1 MEDKKT
7 EQKEK
12 LSFGRTIS
20 NDWYAMKL
28 AGKYSKKFVL
38 GALLMTIFGYLE
50 WVFFDAIFVRRIVD
64 GLSRNESFRE
74 IFLFIGLSG
83 VVFAVARCIS
93 NYLENVTFPLEMTK
107 LYGKIYAKLY
117 KKASNVELK
126 CYEDADFYN
135 RYTMA
140 CDQAVDK
147 IREIALSFFGIFVG
161 AASAVAVFK
170 FMFDIDPYSVLF
182 ILAPLIGNFLFG
194 NLKNKAEYKRYK
206 EQAPNDKVL
215 NYVNRT
221 MYLPDYAKELRL
233 FKVFN
238 LLRGQYRKATKN
250 NVDVAS
256 KYAFRNA
263 HLNFWRI
270 TFTFSI
276 IFEGMMVYGIY
287 LFAVKHSI
295 TLAELTVM
303 TSMMVAMTWILI
315 DLFEDIMVVMKDG
328 LFVNNLRG
336 FIEYE
341 EKIPEDQDGLAV
353 EEFTSLE
360 FDHVCFSYKSEE
372 TIKDLSFTVRKGE
385 KVALVGHNGAGKT
398 TIIKLLLRLYD
409 PTSGVIRVNGIDIR
423 SYNLRQYRELFA
435 TTFQDFAIFGMT
447 VRDNVLMGRSFTE
460 VTGED
465 GAVTDKSD
473 EVARTALEKAG
484 AWEIVQELPNGLDT
498 IMTKEFDKDGAILS
512 GGQSQKLAVSRT
524 FAQPAPVKI
533 FDEPSSALDPIAEY
547 DLFQNIMKEAD
558 GHTLIFISHRLSS
571 VKNCDEVFMLAEG
584 TLIERGSHKELV
596 NRDGEYA
603 RMYKKQAMNYL
614 AIDNES
620 EVAI

>member
-1 MEDKKT
+1 MEDNKT

-64 GLSRNESFRE
+64 GLSRNKSFRE
-74 IFLFIGLSG
+74 IFLFIGISG

-147 IREIALSFFGIFVG
+147 IREIVLSFFGIFVG

-596 NRDGEYA
+596 KRDGEYA

>member
-7 EQKEK
+7 EQEK

-74 IFLFIGLSG
+74 IFLFIGISG

-117 KKASNVELK
+117 KKAANVELK

-147 IREIALSFFGIFVG
+147 IWEIVLSFFGIFVG

-372 TIKDLSFTVRKGE
+372 TINDLSFTVRKGE

>member
-7 EQKEK
+7 EQEK

-74 IFLFIGLSG
+74 IFLFIGISG

-147 IREIALSFFGIFVG
+147 IREIVLSFFGIFVG

-484 AWEIVQELPNGLDT
+484 AWEIVQGLPNGLDT

>member
-74 IFLFIGLSG
+74 IFLFIGISG

-117 KKASNVELK
+117 KKAANVELK

-147 IREIALSFFGIFVG
+147 IREIVLSFFGIFVG

-328 LFVNNLRG
+328 L
-336 FIEYE
+336 IEYE

-353 EEFTSLE
+353 EEFISLE

-547 DLFQNIMKEAD
+547 QLNHAMLEA
-558 GHTLIFISHRLSS
+558 TREKTVIFISHRLSTTRLADRIIMLEKGRI
-571 VKNCDEVFMLAEG
+571 VEAGTHDEL
-584 TLIERGSHKELV
+584 LERNGK
-596 NRDGEYA
+596 YA
-603 RMYKKQAMNYL
+603 QMWKVQAGAYL
-614 AIDNES
+614 QN
-620 EVAI
+620 V